1 MACGMAEWV
10 TFLQSAVMATVV
22 VCRVRN
28 PAGTAPSA
36 LGKELCI
43 WRYINEQHHTLTLS
57 FSKIKPQEWPV
68 EALHSVA
75 TKFLSKLEM
84 SDDMLR
90 KCVDLCQDFQVTS
103 KVVTNKY
110 MLELGRIV
118 YITPMS
124 YLELI
129 GMFQLIFVSKTTFV
143 LLHT

>member
-1 MACGMAEWV
+1 M
-10 TFLQSAVMATVV
+10 
-22 VCRVRN
+22 
-28 PAGTAPSA
+28 
-36 LGKELCI
+36 
-43 WRYINEQHHTLTLS
+43 
-57 FSKIKPQEWPV
+57 